1 MEQVGDNIALFVSPV
16 DEEVKRTIP
25 YTTFGFLF
33 FIFLQI
39 DLMHICGRKVRGS
52 EILAGLWPRPCLPN
66 PCLCACAAAW

>member
-39 DLMHICGRKVRGS
+39 DLMHICRRKFRGS
-52 EILAGLWPRPCLPN
+52 DSERPLPV
-66 PCLCACAAAW
+66 PWALSSS